1 MRIFLLESNQINMF
15 YAEKRISTGRY
26 VSEMESDGVRFL
38 QNGPEPALEQRMN
51 SGEIRFLHKS
61 DVTPALTVG

>member
-1 MRIFLLESNQINMF
+1 MF

-26 VSEMESDGVRFL
+26 VSERESDGVRFL

-51 SGEIRFLHKS
+51 SGGIRFLHKS